1 MFAIPRRYSHFVFGV
16 IQSGL
21 TIPDRGGNREPF
33 CHRGRTFFVE
43 LGGFVAG
50 VVDRNGADRPAGRP
64 GHQVV
69 VDCLDPRRTRLMR
82 RDEDVRGDVTTDVRL
97 PLTGAPPG

>member
-1 MFAIPRRYSHFVFGV
+1 
-16 IQSGL
+16 
-21 TIPDRGGNREPF
+21 
-33 CHRGRTFFVE
+33 
-43 LGGFVAG
+43 
-50 VVDRNGADRPAGRP
+50 VDRNGADRPAGRP